1 MGGFQGLLL
10 PLEQPVAIPALSSWP
25 LKVFFGEA
33 LCPKE
38 KNSSFPKSFCD
49 WTGTELKGSLA
60 PPCLLNAMT
69 LAEVL
74 RTLDR
79 FPTSSGRGL
88 LSGECLSGFAS
99 LGSLLLCYMM

>member
-1 MGGFQGLLL
+1 MDFRASFCLWTASCYPCFVFLAAEGF
-10 PLEQPVAIPALSSWP
+10 
-25 LKVFFGEA
+25 FFGEA

-60 PPCLLNAMT
+60 PPCLLNAVT